1 VTTNAIDPTGA
12 LFELA
17 QLGRDAD
24 DMMATLQQVVEF
36 AQRRVPGAEEAAI
49 TLIRN
54 AKAGTVASTGGLAD
68 VLDELQYET
77 GYGPCL
83 DAGRCNELMHIADS
97 SVERRWPRYLP
108 TAIAQGLGSSL
119 SMPIPVEHYLVG
131 ALNLY
136 ARTPHAFSTESL
148 ALADALSLHICA
160 MLSRVEK
167 VFKHRTQAEQI
178 EQALT
183 SRAVIEQAKGIIMVQ
198 RKCDAAE
205 AFNMLR
211 ELSMNQNVKLA
222 DLAAGLVS
230 SASGHPVRF
239 GPPGAGN

>member
-1 VTTNAIDPTGA
+1 MTNAVDPTGA
-12 LFELA
+12 LTELA

-24 DMMATLQQVVEF
+24 DMTATLKQVVEF
-36 AQRRVPGAEEAAI
+36 AKRRIPGADEAAI

-54 AKAGTVASTGGLAD
+54 AKAGTAASTGGMAD

-83 DAGRCNELMHIADS
+83 DAGRRNEVMHIADS
-97 SVERRWPRYLP
+97 AVETRWPRYLP
-108 TAIAQGLGSSL
+108 PAIAQGLGSSL
-119 SMPIPVEHYLVG
+119 SMPVPVEHYLVG

-136 ARTPHAFSTESL
+136 SGTRQGFSTESI
-148 ALADALSLHICA
+148 ALADALSLHMCA
-160 MLSRVEK
+160 MLSQVEK

-178 EQALT
+178 GQALT

-205 AFNMLR
+205 AFTMLR

-239 GPPGAGN
+239 GPTAAGN